1 MVRYLMF
8 CLFNKM
14 PFLWIDTLES
24 VSNTIHDMMKKI
36 FTEDDQGV
44 VKEFLEINK
53 ERTQAYL

>member
-1 MVRYLMF
+1 
-8 CLFNKM
+8 M